1 MPSMSLSMR
10 KASFKAM
17 WFIGIA
23 ALLPPP
29 ALAGNFAT
37 CLLGK
42 LPAVQNDIAANA
54 AFQACTGTFP
64 GGFASVPQG
73 AGRGWFSPT
82 SADCTLKKAGDTRS
96 NRAAVLIGMACRR
109 LYDEPPI
116 DWSQYELVKPAP
128 PR

>member
-1 MPSMSLSMR
+1 M
-10 KASFKAM
+10 KAAVF
-17 WFIGIA
+17 FF
-23 ALLPPP
+23 ALACPAV

-37 CLLGK
+37 CLLDK

-54 AFQACTGTFP
+54 AFQACASTFP
-64 GGFASVPQG
+64 GGLASVPQG

-82 SADCTLKKAGDTRS
+82 SADCTLKKAGNTRS

-116 DWSQYELVKPAP
+116 DWESGVIRP